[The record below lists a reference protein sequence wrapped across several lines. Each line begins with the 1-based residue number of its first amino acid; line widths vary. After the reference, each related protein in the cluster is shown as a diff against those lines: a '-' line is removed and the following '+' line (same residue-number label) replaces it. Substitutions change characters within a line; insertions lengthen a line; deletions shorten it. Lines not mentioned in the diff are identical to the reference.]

1 MDIASILAT
10 KGDKAHTVRP
20 EQSIRDALALL
31 AQHNVGALIAVDDA
45 GRPVGILS
53 ERDVVRE
60 AADRKSTRLNSSHAN
75 SSYAVFCLKK
85 KTSAPVTPQRWKRRQ
100 SAAGP
105 SSVSTGILAAH

>member
-60 AADRKSTRLNSSHAN
+60 AARDERVFGVKAAEIITRDAITGWAHYDLMTVAH
-75 SSYAVFCLKK
+75 
-85 KTSAPVTPQRWKRRQ
+85 TQ
-100 SAAGP
+100 SEK
-105 SSVSTGILAAH
+105 V

>member
-53 ERDVVRE
+53 ERDVGRE
-60 AADRKSTRLNSSHAN
+60 AARNERVFGREGAEIMTRDGITGSPHDDLLTGAHTMTGKRSRHRPAADRGRLGG
-75 SSYAVFCLKK
+75 
-85 KTSAPVTPQRWKRRQ
+85 T
-100 SAAGP
+100 
-105 SSVSTGILAAH
+105 

>member
-60 AADRKSTRLNSSHAN
+60 AARNERVFGMKIAEIIDRKSTRLNSSHLVI
-75 SSYAVFCLKK
+75 SYAVFCLKK
-85 KTSAPVTPQRWKRRQ
+85 K
-100 SAAGP
+100 
-105 SSVSTGILAAH
+105 